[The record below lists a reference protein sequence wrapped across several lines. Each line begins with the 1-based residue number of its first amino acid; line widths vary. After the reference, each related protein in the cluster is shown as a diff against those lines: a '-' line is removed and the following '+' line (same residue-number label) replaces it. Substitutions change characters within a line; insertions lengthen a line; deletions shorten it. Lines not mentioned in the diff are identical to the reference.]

1 MKIINYGN
9 DNSKIVLIQLIDKS
23 DLENIEEEI
32 DLIKKNT
39 KIDFKI
45 TTCIIDN
52 WQNDLSPWTAK
63 AVFGKKGFGD
73 GANKTLQEIL
83 KICSD
88 DNKFYY
94 LGGYS
99 LAGLFSLW
107 AGTKTNIFKGI
118 MAASPSVWF
127 PDFVNYL
134 KDNQMKAKNVYLSLG
149 DKEDKTKNQ
158 IMSTVKIN
166 IEEIYSL
173 LYKEE
178 INTILEY
185 NPGNHFQDVIKRIEK
200 GFSWLIKGSEK
211 L

>member
-52 WQNDLSPWTAK
+52 WQNDLSPWASK

-134 KDNQMKAKNVYLSLG
+134 KNNQMKAKNIYLSLG

-200 GFSWLIKGSEK
+200 GFSWLINESEK